1 MFADRFP
8 TSSARLFRSRTV
20 HLQLARFAS
29 RYQDSSARR
38 CHDSNVLR
46 SRDNNAS
53 KFRDSSVNKFQGN
66 SANKFQDSNVSRFPD
81 SSAAMAPPAKSAS
94 KSLGANVKA
103 FPPSNAPPFLANNV
117 DRCNA
122 RFQDN
127 SATPSQGSSAALCR
141 DSSAATSLVKC
152 LSKAARTSLESSV
165 RPFHDSSASLCLD
178 SSAAALQH
186 LPVVV
191 LYLDNRKSSNVVRF
205 PDSSAQLPRRPFAFP
220 GLDLQLNASQRAG
233 RSSGAGSALAPGHRR
248 LLTTLLPQQDHPR
261 PTHTRTPPVGLGHQ
275 AHILVLQDLLGPL
288 PHQAHTLVRLPLQL
302 LILVPV
308 DQCPPHLPAPTQS
321 LQPK

>member
-81 SSAAMAPPAKSAS
+81 SSAVMAPPAKSAS

-141 DSSAATSLVKC
+141 
-152 LSKAARTSLESSV
+152 
-165 RPFHDSSASLCLD
+165 D

-261 PTHTRTPPVGLGHQ
+261 PAHTQTPPVGLGHQ

-308 DQCPPHLPAPTQS
+308 DQCPPHLPAPTAVPPSQVKRCPPAIPVRKDQWGRTLILIPMEPRS
-321 LQPK
+321 ALP